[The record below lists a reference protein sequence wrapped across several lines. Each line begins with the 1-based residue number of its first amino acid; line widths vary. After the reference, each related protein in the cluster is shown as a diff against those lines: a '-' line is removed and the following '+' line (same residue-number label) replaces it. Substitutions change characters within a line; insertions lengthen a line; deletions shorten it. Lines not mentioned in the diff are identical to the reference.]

1 MALVKVH
8 WELGTVRN
16 GANDMVTKNK
26 RLEKQEKYAQGQLA
40 DAQRRISELG
50 EQLRAQPIENQQP
63 AASIKQ
69 DKVRH
74 LKIALAK
81 AQKAVETAKIGVGR
95 LWDELRQ
102 SFDRETGVRA
112 QVQKA
117 LKHAQEKLQEE
128 VTAHKR
134 TMDVLIKHINT
145 EAHAEQKILQLRE
158 EAKKQQQW
166 FDDHLASS
174 AEVAK

>member
-1 MALVKVH
+1 M
-8 WELGTVRN
+8 R
-16 GANDMVTKNK
+16 
-26 RLEKQEKYAQGQLA
+26 
-40 DAQRRISELG
+40 
-50 EQLRAQPIENQQP
+50 EQTR
-63 AASIKQ
+63 
-69 DKVRH
+69 
-74 LKIALAK
+74 
-81 AQKAVETAKIGVGR
+81 
-95 LWDELRQ
+95 
-102 SFDRETGVRA
+102 
-112 QVQKA
+112 KA
-117 LKHAQEKLQEE
+117 LKDAREKLQEE